1 MCIQPRLIKGKHGW
15 TLARQIFTG
24 KPRICLMNTLEN
36 PRPRR
41 ESAGLASRLKDPII
55 NEDLDAIR
63 RAIDPSAFRGKS
75 VIVSGGSGF
84 LGSWICD
91 TLVGLDSRI
100 ICLDNLS
107 TGVFENIDHLKTV
120 KNFKFERADVCTYS
134 KNPKV
139 DMVFHL
145 ASRPAPEDYQKH
157 PVETALANA
166 TGTDRMLDLARKND
180 ARVFYASSSE
190 AYGDPEVF
198 PTPESCEGKV
208 DPLGPRS
215 CYEEGKRFGEA
226 LCKAYHDQYGLDV
239 RIARLFNSYGPR
251 LRPDGLYGRVVSRF
265 ITKALR
271 GDEITVFGDGSQTRS
286 FSYVTDT
293 ISGSLVF
300 MGLDR
305 SSEMVLNIGTQE
317 EIKILDL
324 VDPIRRLTGSKSTV
338 RFLPFPAGDHM
349 RRLPDIGRAKKV
361 LAWSPTVSF
370 ADGLERTL
378 KWFHSIK
385 TT

>member
-180 ARVFYASSSE
+180 ARV
-190 AYGDPEVF
+190 
-198 PTPESCEGKV
+198 
-208 DPLGPRS
+208 LM
-215 CYEEGKRFGEA
+215 
-226 LCKAYHDQYGLDV
+226 V
-239 RIARLFNSYGPR
+239 RQR
-251 LRPDGLYGRVVSRF
+251 
-265 ITKALR
+265 
-271 GDEITVFGDGSQTRS
+271 DGSQTRS

-293 ISGSLVF
+293 VSASLLF

-305 SSEMVLNIGTQE
+305 SSEKVLNIGTKE
-317 EIKILDL
+317 ERKIRDLAERIKAIAVSD
-324 VDPIRRLTGSKSTV
+324 STI
-338 RFLPFPAGDHM
+338 RFLPLPAGDHM
-349 RRLPDIGRAKKV
+349 RRLPDTRRVEKLLG
-361 LAWSPTVSF
+361 WSPSIRLET
-370 ADGLERTL
+370 GLDRTL
-378 KWFHSIK
+378 RWFRSK
-385 TT
+385 TLR

>member
-36 PRPRR
+36 PRPKRD
-41 ESAGLASRLKDPII
+41 SSGLASGLKDPII

-63 RAIDPSAFRGKS
+63 RSIDSNAFQGES
-75 VIVSGGSGF
+75 VLVSGGSGF

-91 TLVGLDSRI
+91 ILIGLNSRI
-100 ICLDNLS
+100 ICVDNLS
-107 TGVFENIDHLKTV
+107 SGVFDNIDHLNGV
-120 KNFKFERADVCTYS
+120 KGFEFEKADVCTYS

-166 TGTDRMLDLARKND
+166 TGTDRMLELARKND

-198 PTPESCEGKV
+198 PTPESYEGKV

-226 LCKAYHDQYGLDV
+226 LCKAYHDQYGIDV

-251 LRPDGLYGRVVSRF
+251 LRAEGLYGRVISRF
-265 ITKALR
+265 ILQALG
-271 GDEITVFGDGSQTRS
+271 GDDITVFGDGSQTRS

-293 ISGSLVF
+293 VSASLLF

-305 SSEMVLNIGTQE
+305 SSEKVLNIGMKE
-317 EIKILDL
+317 ETNIRDLAEKIKATAVSDSSI
-324 VDPIRRLTGSKSTV
+324 
-338 RFLPFPAGDHM
+338 RFLPLPAGDHM
-349 RRLPDIGRAKKV
+349 RCLPE
-361 LAWSPTVSF
+361 TV
-370 ADGLERTL
+370 RM
-378 KWFHSIK
+378 WRQ
-385 TT
+385 

>member
-1 MCIQPRLIKGKHGW
+1 
-15 TLARQIFTG
+15 
-24 KPRICLMNTLEN
+24 MNTLES

-41 ESAGLASRLKDPII
+41 DSGGHASGLKDPII

-63 RAIDPSAFRGKS
+63 RTIDPKAFRGKS
-75 VIVSGGSGF
+75 VLVSGGSGF

-91 TLVGLDSRI
+91 TIIGLASRI

-107 TGVFENIDHLKTV
+107 TGVFDNIDHLKGV
-120 KNFKFERADVCTYS
+120 KGFEFEKADVCTYS

-166 TGTDRMLDLARKND
+166 TGTDRMLELARKND

-198 PTPESCEGKV
+198 PTPESYEGKV

-251 LRPDGLYGRVVSRF
+251 LRAEGLYGRVISRF
-265 ITKALR
+265 VLQALR
-271 GDEITVFGDGSQTRS
+271 GDDITVFGDGSQTRS
-286 FSYVTDT
+286 FCYVTDT
-293 ISGSLVF
+293 VSGSLLF

-305 SSEMVLNIGTQE
+305 SSHMVLNIGLNE
-317 EIKILDL
+317 ESKILDL
-324 VDPIRRLTGSKSTV
+324 AEKTKKLAGSNSSI
-338 RFLPFPAGDHM
+338 RFLPLPAGDHT
-349 RRLPDIGRAKKV
+349 RRFPDIDNSQKLLGWGPSIRLDK
-361 LAWSPTVSF
+361 
-370 ADGLERTL
+370 GLERTL
-378 KWFHSIK
+378 RWFNSRNAGQPLRHRPS
-385 TT
+385 